1 MSNVKTIHL
10 QPGETAIITM
20 AGLPIKN
27 NETFSIS
34 KGAKLINVHRSTLY
48 RAEKEGKIVFDRTGK
63 SPKITHSELLKIKN
77 K

>member
-1 MSNVKTIHL
+1 MNNERTIYL
-10 QPGETAIITM
+10 KPGESVVIKHADS
-20 AGLPIKN
+20 PIEN
-27 NETFSIS
+27 DEIFSIS

-48 RAEKEGKIVFDRTGK
+48 RAEKDGKIVFNRTCK